1 MGGGRGRE
9 CVSRGKCCTAADQPA
24 DVEISDQTNPIQ
36 SSPVQSSPR
45 PGQNPLAAKAQSRKK
60 QGRARQQTGWLTDDG

>member
-9 CVSRGKCCTAADQPA
+9 CVSRGKCRTAADQPA

-36 SSPVQSSPR
+36 SSPVQS
-45 PGQNPLAAKAQSRKK
+45 KARSKPTCCK
-60 QGRARQQTGWLTDDG
+60 GPVEKEAGTGETADGMVDG